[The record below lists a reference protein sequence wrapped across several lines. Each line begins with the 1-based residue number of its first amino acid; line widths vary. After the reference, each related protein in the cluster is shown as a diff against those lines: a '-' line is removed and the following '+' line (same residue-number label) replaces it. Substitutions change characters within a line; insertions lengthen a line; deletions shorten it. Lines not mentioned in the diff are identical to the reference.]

1 LFLTLHSISQFKGCA
16 AKLVQPGERI
26 GVAVSGGADSVA
38 LLRLLLEARAELGCV
53 LSVVHFNHKLRG
65 AESDTDEAFVRVAAE
80 KHGLVFHCATG
91 DTRQAAAD
99 REVSLETAARELR
112 YEFFA
117 ELLQSRMDK
126 VATAHTMDD
135 QAETVL
141 MRLVRGAGTRG
152 LAGIYPEQR
161 ELRIIRPLL
170 GFRRVEIEEYLNLIG
185 QEWREDATNIDPQH
199 TRNRIRHELLP
210 LLTRDY
216 NPNITEALA
225 RTADVA
231 RDEEAYWAAEVQKL
245 APFVL
250 REGKPVRGGGRA
262 HSHENELAIDI
273 AALLRQSPAL
283 QRRLVRM
290 AAEQLGISMDILHVE
305 KARAV
310 ANAEVNACELPGGWR
325 LERSHREL
333 RFVPPKAH
341 GKL

>member
-1 LFLTLHSISQFKGCA
+1 MVGFLSTARTLIH
-16 AKLVQPGERI
+16 PGERM

-65 AESDTDEAFVRVAAE
+65 EDSDGDEAFVRELADKQGLPFHNAA
-80 KHGLVFHCATG
+80 G
-91 DTRQAAAD
+91 DAKQAAAE
-99 REVSLETAARELR
+99 RQVSVETAARDLR
-112 YEFFA
+112 YAFFA
-117 ELLQSRMDK
+117 ELLKVKVDK
-126 VATAHTMDD
+126 IATAHTMDD

-141 MRLVRGAGTRG
+141 MRLLRGAGTRG

-161 ELRIIRPLL
+161 DLKIIRPLL
-170 GFRRVEIEEYLNLIG
+170 GFRRKEIEQYLKLLEQG
-185 QEWREDATNIDPQH
+185 WREDATNTDPQH

-225 RTADVA
+225 RTADIA
-231 RDEEAYWAAEVQKL
+231 RDEETYWAAEAQKL

-262 HSHENELAIDI
+262 HAPEKEWAIDI
-273 AALLRQSPAL
+273 AALLQHPVAL

-290 AAEQLGISMDILHVE
+290 AAEQVGVSIDILHVE
-305 KARAV
+305 NALKVAKA
-310 ANAEVNACELPGGWR
+310 ETKACELPGGWR
-325 LERSHREL
+325 VERSHREL
-333 RFVPPKAH
+333 RFVPPKTR